1 MNQMRGKQ
9 SIQFD
14 KAPYL
19 IASSSVV
26 GAKEGEGPLGMM
38 FDRVN
43 EDAQFGEDTWEKA
56 ESQMQKEAAQIVLEK
71 AGMMPENI
79 RYLFSGD
86 LLGQLTATSF
96 GAGGMDIPMFGLYG
110 DFQPFCKCRKA
121 VSLSPGICQSKTSCS
136 NLDSDRK
143 RGIFGGRREEK

>member
-96 GAGGMDIPMFGLYG
+96 GAGGWTFPCLDCMERV
-110 DFQPFCKCRKA
+110 QQA
-121 VSLSPGICQSKTSCS
+121 ESLLLWLQWQSAQDMQIQRW
-136 NLDSDRK
+136 L
-143 RGIFGGRREEK
+143 

>member
-86 LLGQLTATSF
+86 LLE
-96 GAGGMDIPMFGLYG
+96 I
-110 DFQPFCKCRKA
+110 
-121 VSLSPGICQSKTSCS
+121 
-136 NLDSDRK
+136 
-143 RGIFGGRREEK
+143 GRAHV